1 MEEEGGGM
9 KERKDEEEKEKEEM
23 NKRHAAATQVTSLL
37 HVKVVRLLLTYG
49 FLHVLNVL
57 AILSEYP

>member
-1 MEEEGGGM
+1 M

-23 NKRHAAATQVTSLL
+23 NKRHAAVTQVISLL

>member
-1 MEEEGGGM
+1 M
-9 KERKDEEEKEKEEM
+9 KERKDEEEKEEEM
-23 NKRHAAATQVTSLL
+23 NKRHAAVTQVISLL